1 MGFLDDVAEASG
13 HRPSMEDLNAPPSAV
28 TRLVV
33 DATPA
38 GGEFK
43 GLVTKHPVTPTEYEG
58 AFAKVYQLAGLN
70 PADYRIVDDTVRF
83 SAWQQSK
90 RLEGGDRD
98 TITLY
103 SYSARFERV
112 TELDRATEALVQDL
126 TARFRAKRLPS
137 RTPGA
142 GLGPACTAVILP
154 SDWQYGKPAI
164 REQDLE
170 HGATGPEQTQWR
182 IERAVEKFQARV
194 KALRR
199 VGRNIEGVAI
209 GHMGDP
215 TENVADSYEQQT
227 FTVVLNLTQQI
238 EIALNSMV
246 FMAGEILPLAE
257 QQTVFG
263 VLCNHGQLARR
274 GTKVSITDD
283 SDNVQNLLLRLQR
296 DRIVGPRFPGCR
308 WFVPGEDMIT
318 TLDVSGVPV
327 AAAHGH
333 KIKGPEEAWLLKQT
347 ANLTATRGVAPR
359 VWLTAHRHSQ
369 DVKDLGAIHRIQ
381 AATADGG
388 SKFFTDSTAIYST
401 PGTTSLLIGR
411 HDERGWSDLEL
422 L

>member
-1 MGFLDDVAEASG
+1 MSFADAVKDG
-13 HRPSMEDLNAPPSAV
+13 PPDLNAPPSEMGK
-28 TRLVV
+28 LVV
-33 DATPA
+33 EASAD
-38 GGEFK
+38 GGEFT
-43 GLVTKHPVTPTEYEG
+43 GLVTTKPLAPTEYEG

-90 RLEGGDRD
+90 RLENGDRD

-103 SYSARFERV
+103 SYAARFERI
-112 TELDRATEALVQDL
+112 TEVDRRTEALVQDL
-126 TARFRAKRLPS
+126 TARLRAKRLR

-164 REQDLE
+164 REEDLE

-182 IERAVEKFQARV
+182 IERAVERFQARV

-215 TENVADSYEQQT
+215 TENIADSYEQQT
-227 FTVVLNLTQQI
+227 YTVVLNLTQQI
-238 EIALNSMV
+238 EVALDSMV
-246 FMAGEILPLAE
+246 FMAAELLPLAE
-257 QQTVFG
+257 QRTVFG

-274 GTKVSITDD
+274 NTKVSITDD
-283 SDNVQNLLLRLQR
+283 GDNVQNLLLRLQR
-296 DRIVGPRFPGCR
+296 DRIVGPRFPDCR

-318 TLDVSGVPV
+318 TLDLSGVPV

-388 SKFFTDSTAIYST
+388 SKHFEDQTAIYST